1 MSAAFETESE
11 SPTRMTVWRD
21 GSNITAAPP
30 DIANRP
36 FLAQMLLS
44 SSLEGDMT
52 AMRVFMES
60 GTMTNWHSHP
70 RGQLLFV
77 VSGVGHVQRH
87 GEAAECVRAGDTVW
101 FAAGERHRHGAA
113 SDSSFSYLSVQCVR
127 DGTAVRWLD
136 TAESEEADQ

>member
-1 MSAAFETESE
+1 
-11 SPTRMTVWRD
+11 MTVWRD

-44 SSLEGDMT
+44 SSQEGEMT
-52 AMRVFMES
+52 AMRVFMEP

-77 VSGVGHVQRH
+77 VSGVGLVQRH
-87 GEAAECVRAGDTVW
+87 GGAAEHVRAGDAVW
-101 FAAGERHRHGAA
+101 FASGEPHRHGATP
-113 SDSSFSYLSVQCVR
+113 DVPFSYLSVQCVK
-127 DGTAVRWLD
+127 DGTAVRWLGA
-136 TAESEEADQ
+136 AEGGGTDR